1 MTTQHQFE
9 DGHTETDNLPL
20 DFSDYVEITGKVIF
34 CLFNA
39 GLFIWIFSG
48 LFDAASPVFSAVF
61 SVFIGLFA
69 LICVS
74 PATALAA
81 YLFSIV
87 FSGAL
92 AIANR
97 PKTS

>member
-1 MTTQHQFE
+1 MTTQHQFK
-9 DGHTETDNLPL
+9 DGHTETDNPPL
-20 DFSDYVEITGKVIF
+20 DFSDHVEITGKAIF
-34 CLFNA
+34 CLLNA
-39 GLFIWIFSG
+39 GLFVWIFSG
-48 LFDAASPVFSAVF
+48 LFDTASPVFSTVTAA
-61 SVFIGLFA
+61 FIGLFA

-74 PATALAA
+74 PATAFAA

-87 FSGAL
+87 FSGVL

>member
-9 DGHTETDNLPL
+9 DSYTETDNQPL
-20 DFSDYVEITGKVIF
+20 DFTDRVEITGKVIF
-34 CLFNA
+34 CLLNA

-48 LFDAASPVFSAVF
+48 LFDTASPVFSTIAA
-61 SVFIGLFA
+61 VFIGLFA

-74 PATALAA
+74 PATAFAA

-87 FSGAL
+87 FSGVL